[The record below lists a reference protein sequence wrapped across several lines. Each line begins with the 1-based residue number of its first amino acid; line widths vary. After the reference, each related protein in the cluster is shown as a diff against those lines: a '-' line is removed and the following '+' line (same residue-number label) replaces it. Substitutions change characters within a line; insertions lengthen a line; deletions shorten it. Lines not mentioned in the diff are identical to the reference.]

1 MISKEVHSIKV
12 PTIPVYHRN
21 ELHNYVTINL
31 HNLPSNITTEQ
42 NAKIHYPKIT
52 KITLPPIPSF
62 RSDEDAYSMDLS
74 VKLHAPK
81 VNLSFSKHD
90 YVDWSILHCRFDHVK
105 DEKLA
110 DMCKL

>member
-1 MISKEVHSIKV
+1 M
-12 PTIPVYHRN
+12 
-21 ELHNYVTINL
+21 
-31 HNLPSNITTEQ
+31 TEQ
-42 NAKIHYPKIT
+42 NTQLHYPKIT
-52 KITLPPIPSF
+52 KTTLPPIPSF
-62 RSDEDAYSMDLS
+62 CSDEDIFSMNLS

-90 YVDWSILHCRFDHVK
+90 YTNWSILHRRFDHIK